1 MYPLMHLRLW
11 YTKEYMKIYVA
22 TDHAGFSLKEEVK
35 KYLEDEGKEVYDCG
49 ALTLEPGDD
58 YPSYMT
64 QAATQVQKDAMH
76 EPSIAIIF
84 GGSGQGEAIVANR
97 FRHVRAIVYAGGNLE
112 LVKLGREHND
122 ANVISIGARFV
133 TFSEAVQAI
142 KLFMETPFSHEE
154 RHADR
159 IIQIEELTK

>member
-1 MYPLMHLRLW
+1 M
-11 YTKEYMKIYVA
+11 TKIYLA

-35 KYLEDEGKEVYDCG
+35 KYLEDKGNEVYDCG
-49 ALTLEPGDD
+49 ALTLEPGDG
-58 YPSYMT
+58 YPAYMA
-64 QAATQVQKDAMH
+64 QAAENIQKDALH
-76 EPSIAIIF
+76 SPSFGIIF

-122 ANVISIGARFV
+122 ANVLSIGARFV
-133 TFSEAVQAI
+133 SVEEAVQAI
-142 KLFMETPFSHEE
+142 TLFLETPFSHDE

-159 IIQIEELTK
+159 IIQIDELTK

>member
-1 MYPLMHLRLW
+1 
-11 YTKEYMKIYVA
+11 MKIYVA
-22 TDHAGFSLKEEVK
+22 TDHAGFELKETIK
-35 KYLEDEGKEVYDCG
+35 KYLEDKGNEVYDCG
-49 ALTLEPGDD
+49 ALTLEPGDG
-58 YPSYMT
+58 YPSYM
-64 QAATQVQKDAMH
+64 ATTAENIQKDAMH
-76 EPSIAIIF
+76 APAMGVIF

-133 TFSEAVQAI
+133 TEAEAKQAI
-142 KLFMETPFSHEE
+142 DLFLDTPFSHDE

-159 IIQIEELTK
+159 IIQIDELTKCHH

>member
-1 MYPLMHLRLW
+1 
-11 YTKEYMKIYVA
+11 MKIYLA

-35 KYLEDEGKEVYDCG
+35 KYLEEMAPRDGVTYEVYDCG

-58 YPSYMT
+58 YPSYMA
-64 QAATQVQKDAMH
+64 QAAGNVHKDALH
-76 EPSIAIIF
+76 EPSLAIIF

-122 ANVISIGARFV
+122 ANVLSIGARFV
-133 TFSEAVQAI
+133 SFAEAVQAI
-142 KLFMETPFSHEE
+142 TLFLTTSFSHDE
-154 RHADR
+154 RHVER
-159 IIQIEELTK
+159 IIQIDELTQ

>member
-1 MYPLMHLRLW
+1 
-11 YTKEYMKIYVA
+11 MKLYLA
-22 TDHAGFSLKEEVK
+22 TDHAGFELKEIIK
-35 KYLEDEGKEVYDCG
+35 KYLEETGHEVYDCG
-49 ALTLEPGDD
+49 ALTLEPGDGYPD
-58 YPSYMT
+58 YMAR
-64 QAATQVQKDAMH
+64 AAESVQKDALH
-76 EPSIAIIF
+76 APSMAVIF

-133 TFSEAVQAI
+133 TESEAKQAI
-142 KLFMETPFSHEE
+142 DLFLATPFSHDE

-159 IIQIEELTK
+159 LIRIEELTK